1 MKNDDSDKNIFSN
14 SNIFEQQKSLELKQK
29 SESPSNTCETF
40 TFTFI
45 VPPAISAKREITP
58 PSTDFNATVS
68 QTKQKDFKNKQSV
81 RKIPLLTKAKSF
93 DNVFLLPTVN
103 KIQSSLIKSQSFLF
117 LFQQ

>member
-1 MKNDDSDKNIFSN
+1 MKNDDSDKNLFSN
-14 SNIFEQQKSLELKQK
+14 SNIFDQQKTLELKQK
-29 SESPSNTCETF
+29 SESPE

-68 QTKQKDFKNKQSV
+68 QTKQKDFENKQSV

-103 KIQSSLIKSQSFLF
+103 KIQSSIIKSQSFLF